1 MENGMAVSLNFKFL
15 FFLLFVFLIFGT
27 TYGQEE
33 ENLYTSTNIVE
44 IYANTN
50 KSLIHAENDL
60 NTGWGVEINSLH
72 GIYILKKFVLSAGIG
87 LNFNINEN
95 YKSLPV
101 IVELRFNFNDYGI
114 NSPFILL
121 NTGKNINVG
130 SFQPGQ
136 TAKLGF
142 GYNFESGSDF
152 QYTIEFFKK
161 SKTYYTSEMAGINY
175 NYPADGYG
183 ISIGINL

>member
-1 MENGMAVSLNFKFL
+1 MENHTSLKATFKFL
-15 FFLLFVFLIFGT
+15 LIVFLFFQFCNA
-27 TYGQEE
+27 YSQKAES
-33 ENLYTSTNIVE
+33 LYTNTNILEV
-44 IYANTN
+44 YANT
-50 KSLIHAENDL
+50 KESQVHIENDL
-60 NTGWGVEINSLH
+60 DTGWGFEINSLH
-72 GIYILKKFVLSAGIG
+72 GIFLFKKLVLSAGVG

-101 IVELRFNFNDYGI
+101 IAEARFNFNDFGI

-121 NTGKNINVG
+121 NTGRNIKIG
-130 SFQPGQ
+130 SFLPGQ

-142 GYNFESGSDF
+142 GYNFESDSNF

-161 SKTYYTSEMAGINY
+161 SKTYYTSEIPGTDY
-175 NYPADGYG
+175 NYRADGYG